1 MKSTK
6 SAIRYSKALL
16 EMAIEQ
22 KMVDSVLF
30 DMSRVKETADV
41 SSEFVSFLNSP
52 IIKNDKKIAIISI
65 LFTDL
70 QPLTAG
76 FIALIVK
83 NGRADMLPYIAA
95 GFCSLLD
102 THRGIV
108 TGTITSAVALDEDS
122 RKKLMLKLS
131 NMFEGQLQLTEKVDA
146 SLIGGF
152 IVKIGNQQIDSSVA
166 SKLKKLRQELTK

>member
-1 MKSTK
+1 MLPLACFAGAFQLAAFSKSPFLIGVLNAFGV
-6 SAIRYSKALL
+6 AITLA
-16 EMAIEQ
+16 
-22 KMVDSVLF
+22 
-30 DMSRVKETADV
+30 
-41 SSEFVSFLNSP
+41 
-52 IIKNDKKIAIISI
+52 I

-108 TGTITSAVALDEDS
+108 SGTITSAVALDEDS